1 MFQTLSAAA
10 LDQLFREA
18 RTFSYFD
25 DRAIDD
31 ATIHALYE
39 LTKFGP
45 TSANSS
51 PARFV
56 FVRSPEAKEK
66 LRPALSEGNRDKTMA
81 APLTV
86 IVGHD
91 LAFYDALPTLYPHA
105 DARSWFAGN
114 DAAIRTTCLR
124 NGSLQGAYLMLAAR
138 SLGLDCGPMSGFD
151 NAAVDAAF
159 FEGSNWRS
167 NFLVNIGYGLREK
180 LHPRNPRLPFET
192 ACRIV

>member
-1 MFQTLSAAA
+1 MSQTLSAAA

-25 DRAIDD
+25 GRAIDD

-39 LTKFGP
+39 LLKFGP
-45 TSANSS
+45 TSANST

-56 FVRSPEAKEK
+56 FVRSPEAKERLK
-66 LRPALSEGNRDKTMA
+66 PALSEGNRDKTMA

-86 IVGHD
+86 IVAYD
-91 LAFYDALPTLYPHA
+91 LTFYDELPTLFPQA
-105 DARSWFAGN
+105 DARSWFVGSEQ
-114 DAAIRTTCLR
+114 AIQTTAFR
-124 NGSLQGAYLMLAAR
+124 NGTLQGAYLMLAAR

-151 NAAVDAAF
+151 NAKVDEAF
-159 FEGSNWRS
+159 FVGTTWRS
-167 NFLVNIGYGLREK
+167 NFLINLGYGLREK